1 MSVNGVNIS
10 QIKSGETGHKFGG
23 WKVERERKR
32 EQTREINMEEVE
44 GRRETR
50 EEAYARRNKNGG
62 KYRKKKKKEKNERR
76 GREMEERRIK
86 RDWVREEERMIPKP
100 SGVPCHR
107 EK

>member
-62 KYRKKKKKEKNERR
+62 KYRKKEKNERR
-76 GREMEERRIK
+76 GREMEEMRIK